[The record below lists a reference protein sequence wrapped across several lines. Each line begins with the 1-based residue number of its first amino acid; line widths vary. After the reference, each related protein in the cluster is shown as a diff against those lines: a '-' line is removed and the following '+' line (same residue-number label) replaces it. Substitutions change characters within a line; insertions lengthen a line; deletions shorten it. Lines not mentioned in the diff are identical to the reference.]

1 MVKFKTTIDVEQ
13 LDTYKNSLGFFPLRM
28 IVSSVIFD
36 NRGATPEGC
45 YYYINN
51 EGSEIELAKFKNVS
65 FSFADTRM
73 AEQQLPPFDSQNI
86 DKAIFQRLIE
96 FTYIRLQMEA
106 GRTFGTLPEH
116 WTLDE
121 ETVEVLRINSEKIQ
135 TKK

>member
-45 YYYINN
+45 YYYKNN

-65 FSFADTRM
+65 FSFTDTRL
-73 AEQQLPPFDSQNI
+73 AEQQLPAFDSQNI
-86 DKAIFQRLIE
+86 DKVVFQRLIE
-96 FTYIRLQMEA
+96 FTYIRLHMET

-116 WTLDE
+116 WVLDE
-121 ETVEVLRINSEKIQ
+121 ETEATVQKNAA
-135 TKK
+135 KK